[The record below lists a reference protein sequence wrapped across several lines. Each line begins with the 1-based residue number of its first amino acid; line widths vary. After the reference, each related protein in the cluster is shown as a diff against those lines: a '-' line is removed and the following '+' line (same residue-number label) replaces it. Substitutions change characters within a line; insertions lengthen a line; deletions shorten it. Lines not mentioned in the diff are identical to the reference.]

1 MVLLKDRQYW
11 IDAVRSFACICVLMT
26 HSPIPS
32 TVEGRIFI
40 PVYNFCAVGGIY
52 LIFHDFRGVGFI

>member
-40 PVYNFCAVGGIY
+40 PVYNFCAVGGHLSY
-52 LIFHDFRGVGFI
+52 FS